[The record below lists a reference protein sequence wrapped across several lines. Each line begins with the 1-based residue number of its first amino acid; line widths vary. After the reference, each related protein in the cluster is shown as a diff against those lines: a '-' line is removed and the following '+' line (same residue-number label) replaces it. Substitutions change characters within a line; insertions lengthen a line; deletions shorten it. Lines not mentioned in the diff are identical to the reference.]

1 MATLNESPLPAR
13 RKAGVRPVRR
23 HSLKTDMTPM
33 VDLGFLLISFF
44 IFTTQM
50 SKPVVTNLNMPHDGP
65 PITLGMSNALTMLLG
80 DDHSMYYYEGE
91 MKAALS
97 EGKIIRSNFDVSHG
111 IGQVMRD
118 KQQGLERINKEGE
131 GKEGM
136 MVLIKPMKGA
146 NYDDV
151 MKVLDEIL
159 INEVKKYALIKPEAE
174 EIAFVDQKTQ

>member
-1 MATLNESPLPAR
+1 MATLNESPLPTR
-13 RKAGVRPVRR
+13 RKAGVRPMRR

-65 PITLGMSNALTMLLG
+65 PSTLGMSNALTVLLG
-80 DDHSMYYYEGE
+80 DNHSIYYYEGE
-91 MKAALS
+91 MKTALPD
-97 EGKIIRSNFDVSHG
+97 GKVIRSNFDVNHG

-118 KQQGLERINKEGE
+118 KQQSLERINKEGK

-146 NYDDV
+146 DYGDM

-159 INEVKKYALIKPEAE
+159 INEVKKYALIKLEAE
-174 EIAFVDQKTQ
+174 EMAFMEQKTQ

>member
-13 RKAGVRPVRR
+13 RKAGVRPLRK

-50 SKPVVTNLNMPHDGP
+50 NKPVVTDLNMPHDGP
-65 PITLGMSNALTMLLG
+65 PITLGMSNALTVLLG
-80 DDHSMYYYEGE
+80 DDHGIYYYEGE
-91 MKAALS
+91 MKPALS
-97 EGKIIRSNFDVSHG
+97 AGKIIRSNFDVSHG

-118 KQQGLERINKEGE
+118 KQQSLERMNKGNE

-174 EIAFVDQKTQ
+174 EIAFMDKRTE